1 MTKTNTITLTD
12 KELDAVLWA
21 LSVTADSFDG
31 WSSEEKGPEVI
42 QDLKAIARA
51 ESKIYKASNAR
62 AELMA
67 ELGITA

>member
-1 MTKTNTITLTD
+1 MTKTNTVTFTD

-21 LSVTADSFDG
+21 LSLASDSFDG

-51 ESKIYKASNAR
+51 ESKIYKASSAR
-62 AELMA
+62 AQLMA